1 MQGISGKVAIV
12 TGGSA
17 GIGRATAVAFAQQG
31 AKVVVASRRE
41 KESQETL
48 DLIRAAGGEGIFIQT
63 DIAVPSDVEGLIN
76 ATVEIYGRVDIAC
89 NNAGV
94 LGPMQPLADTSDD
107 QLDWLINVNLKGT
120 WLCMKYQIRQML
132 RQGGGAIVN
141 IASIAGLVGIAGG
154 SAYVASKHGV
164 VGMTKSAALDYAKAG
179 IRINAICPAGVLTDM
194 VGKDYL
200 LRTPEALAAIDA
212 MHPIGRIARPE
223 EIGPA
228 AVWLCSEHAGFI
240 TGVAM
245 PVDGGWTMQ

>member
-17 GIGRATAVAFAQQG
+17 GIGRATAVAFAQHG

-48 DLIRAAGGEGIFIQT
+48 ELIRAAGSEGIFVQT

-94 LGPMQPLADTSDD
+94 LGSMQPLVDTSDD

-154 SAYVASKHGV
+154 SAYVASKHAV
-164 VGMTKSAALDYAKAG
+164 VGMTKAAALDYAKAG
-179 IRINAICPAGVLTDM
+179 IRINTICPAGVLTDM

-200 LRTPEALAAIDA
+200 LRTPEALAAVDA
-212 MHPIGRIARPE
+212 LHPIGRIARPE

-228 AVWLCSEHAGFI
+228 AVWLCSEQAGFI

-245 PVDGGWTMQ
+245 PVDGGWTAH